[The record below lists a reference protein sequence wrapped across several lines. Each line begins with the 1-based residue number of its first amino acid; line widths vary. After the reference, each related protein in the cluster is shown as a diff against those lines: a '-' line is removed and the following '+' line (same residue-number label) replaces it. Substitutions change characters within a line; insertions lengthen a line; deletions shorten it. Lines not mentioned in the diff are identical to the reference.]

1 MLLLN
6 ELAMP
11 GNSALLSALA
21 HRLGHINLT
30 VLRVTFA
37 LFDPRAFA
45 AQAVVCALWRDRQRS
60 QTDPDRQGTM
70 GTELILCALC
80 FLATVGAVGVTKLV
94 VSAPRPALLLADI
107 WPRLSAGDP
116 YAFPSGHA
124 AMAAA
129 IVFLLWA
136 RARVLG
142 RTLLLLVLGWVMAA
156 RCIAGLH
163 FPLDVVAGAAIAF
176 VCCAGVRWQAGRR
189 LSAEK
194 PQA

>member
-1 MLLLN
+1 MN

-21 HRLGHINLT
+21 HRLGPIDLT

-45 AQAVVCALWRDRQRS
+45 AQAVVCALWRDRQRRS
-60 QTDPDRQGTM
+60 QRRPDRYGTM
-70 GTELILCALC
+70 GTELILSGLC
-80 FLATVGAVGVTKLV
+80 FVATVGAVGVTKLV

-107 WPRLSAGDP
+107 SPRLPAGDP

-142 RTLLLLVLGWVMAA
+142 RTLLLLILGWVMAA

-176 VCCAGVRWQAGRR
+176 VCCAGVRWQAERR
-189 LSAEK
+189 LSAGK